1 MNKLLTPHHTCGPP
15 KAFPAVTL
23 GTLAILL
30 KTKSMSPPP
39 YSLCHLLLGQTRP
52 SLPLPKPFV
61 PTSRPWPTLSLCLAL
76 LGLPVYPTGF
86 AYRTP
91 PHSLQPGSISKVNP
105 SRCDWPGPEVTV
117 LCAWLHS
124 ALFLPSKATTTASAA
139 HRLERPPVAAP
150 LLSWHCSLVPA
161 AL

>member
-91 PHSLQPGSISKVNP
+91 PHSLQPGSNINSSSLPNWKRSHLP
-105 SRCDWPGPEVTV
+105 LYSRI
-117 LCAWLHS
+117 
-124 ALFLPSKATTTASAA
+124 
-139 HRLERPPVAAP
+139 
-150 LLSWHCSLVPA
+150 HCLGFSVG
-161 AL
+161 